1 MTQDAP
7 LDQKLEA
14 DAWLS
19 AANAATDRGVPHLD
33 AKAIVRAYL
42 SALSRRV
49 PASGGEAEPPAVAL
63 LRGPLSKRATSAE
76 FNEWQAREVVAYIDR
91 LLAASPIVAAPEE
104 LSYTRIIEIV
114 NDCTERMKRGGES
127 HRMLARWISEDIHAA
142 LAAAPST
149 PEGKAEPGE
158 AAVIERCAKVVDAMD
173 ASHMPGVNDI
183 TMGYEMGLSDAAA
196 AIRALSTRA
205 QP

>member
-91 LLAASPIVAAPEE
+91 LLAASPT
-104 LSYTRIIEIV
+104 S
-114 NDCTERMKRGGES
+114 TEGAGVKPTHRHVKRGTTYTLIGYGEMQADNWQVS
-127 HRMLARWISEDIHAA
+127 RDGIDQSIDMEKVAVYRSVDNGSLWVRPVAEFEDGRFIAINPP
-142 LAAAPST
+142 APKVT
-149 PEGKAEPGE
+149 TDEAE
-158 AAVIERCAKVVDAMD
+158 ER
-173 ASHMPGVNDI
+173 G
-183 TMGYEMGLSDAAA
+183 
-196 AIRALSTRA
+196 
-205 QP
+205 